1 MSKSKTSLI
10 AMVATA
16 VVEGGERRIVQPGE
30 ALPELNEPDKGALL
44 TARAAREQQA
54 EDPKPAAAEAPAAPT
69 PPPPAEPPATPAPA
83 ATPARA
89 KR

>member
-16 VVEGGERRIVQPGE
+16 ILVDGERRIVQPGE
-30 ALPELNEPDKGALL
+30 QLPELKEPDKGALL
-44 TARAAREQQA
+44 SARAVREQHA
-54 EDPKPAAAEAPAAPT
+54 EDPKPATAEAPAAPV
-69 PPPPAEPPATPAPA
+69 PSAEPPAAPA
-83 ATPARA
+83 AAPAARA